1 MAASPMCKSAQ
12 NDVCVVNFHIARPAS
27 PMCKSAQNDVCV
39 VNFHLTRLACFVVF
53 SCIYQVR

>member
-12 NDVCVVNFHIARPAS
+12 NDVCVVNFHIAR
-27 PMCKSAQNDVCV
+27 
-39 VNFHLTRLACFVVF
+39 LACFVVF